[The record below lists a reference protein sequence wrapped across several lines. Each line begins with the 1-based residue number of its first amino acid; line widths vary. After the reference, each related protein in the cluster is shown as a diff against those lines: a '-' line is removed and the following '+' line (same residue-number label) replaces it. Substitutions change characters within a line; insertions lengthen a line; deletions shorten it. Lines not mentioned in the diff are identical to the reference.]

1 MKENRKTLRIG
12 FAPTRRVLTTPKAFS
27 TDEALRIKKE
37 VEEYVK
43 KFQDV
48 EWVNLD
54 SINKEG
60 LLFQVSD
67 VNAASELFK
76 NKKVDAV
83 FFPFCNFG
91 SEEAVAKMARE
102 VGKPVLVWGPRDEA
116 PDENGDRLRDAQCGM
131 FALTKVLQQF
141 RVKYTYISNC
151 WMTDKKF
158 DIGFENFLGAVSIV
172 KALNHLRIG
181 QIGVRPDAF
190 WSVKANERE
199 LMEKFGIEIHPI
211 TLATLDEMLK
221 INLTENNHLVREE
234 VDSLKERFPKNKY
247 SEDIWT
253 KMANLK
259 LTIKKWCED
268 NHLSAVSAECWKPM
282 ATVAGISVCFTFSE
296 LTGEGIP
303 VVCESD
309 IHGAVSSVI
318 AAAAARY
325 SSATFLADLTIRHPV
340 NDNAELLWHCGV
352 FPRVLSDDPDAEIEL
367 HFNRK
372 TAAVGQWELKHDDIT
387 VVRFDG
393 GNGKYSCLFG
403 HGRGVDG
410 PKTFGTYLWA
420 EFDNWPLWE
429 RRFMEGPYIH
439 HCVGVHGKVAPR
451 IWEACKYIPEL
462 EADPVKPDEKEIRD
476 FLM

>member
-1 MKENRKTLRIG
+1 M
-12 FAPTRRVLTTPKAFS
+12 
-27 TDEALRIKKE
+27 
-37 VEEYVK
+37 
-43 KFQDV
+43 

-234 VDSLKERFPKNKY
+234 VDSLKERFPKINIVK
-247 SEDIWT
+247 I
-253 KMANLK
+253 
-259 LTIKKWCED
+259 
-268 NHLSAVSAECWKPM
+268 
-282 ATVAGISVCFTFSE
+282 F
-296 LTGEGIP
+296 
-303 VVCESD
+303 
-309 IHGAVSSVI
+309 
-318 AAAAARY
+318 
-325 SSATFLADLTIRHPV
+325 
-340 NDNAELLWHCGV
+340 
-352 FPRVLSDDPDAEIEL
+352 
-367 HFNRK
+367 
-372 TAAVGQWELKHDDIT
+372 GQRWLI
-387 VVRFDG
+387 
-393 GNGKYSCLFG
+393 
-403 HGRGVDG
+403 
-410 PKTFGTYLWA
+410 
-420 EFDNWPLWE
+420 
-429 RRFMEGPYIH
+429 
-439 HCVGVHGKVAPR
+439 
-451 IWEACKYIPEL
+451 
-462 EADPVKPDEKEIRD
+462 
-476 FLM
+476 

>member
-151 WMTDKKF
+151 WMTDEKF

-340 NDNAELLWHCGV
+340 ND
-352 FPRVLSDDPDAEIEL
+352 LSL
-367 HFNRK
+367 
-372 TAAVGQWELKHDDIT
+372 
-387 VVRFDG
+387 
-393 GNGKYSCLFG
+393 
-403 HGRGVDG
+403 
-410 PKTFGTYLWA
+410 
-420 EFDNWPLWE
+420 
-429 RRFMEGPYIH
+429 IH
-439 HCVGVHGKVAPR
+439 
-451 IWEACKYIPEL
+451 I
-462 EADPVKPDEKEIRD
+462 
-476 FLM
+476 

>member
-141 RVKYTYISNC
+141 
-151 WMTDKKF
+151 M
-158 DIGFENFLGAVSIV
+158 IV
-172 KALNHLRIG
+172 L
-181 QIGVRPDAF
+181 Q
-190 WSVKANERE
+190 
-199 LMEKFGIEIHPI
+199 
-211 TLATLDEMLK
+211 
-221 INLTENNHLVREE
+221 
-234 VDSLKERFPKNKY
+234 
-247 SEDIWT
+247 
-253 KMANLK
+253 
-259 LTIKKWCED
+259 
-268 NHLSAVSAECWKPM
+268 
-282 ATVAGISVCFTFSE
+282 
-296 LTGEGIP
+296 
-303 VVCESD
+303 
-309 IHGAVSSVI
+309 
-318 AAAAARY
+318 
-325 SSATFLADLTIRHPV
+325 
-340 NDNAELLWHCGV
+340 
-352 FPRVLSDDPDAEIEL
+352 VL
-367 HFNRK
+367 
-372 TAAVGQWELKHDDIT
+372 
-387 VVRFDG
+387 
-393 GNGKYSCLFG
+393 
-403 HGRGVDG
+403 
-410 PKTFGTYLWA
+410 
-420 EFDNWPLWE
+420 
-429 RRFMEGPYIH
+429 
-439 HCVGVHGKVAPR
+439 
-451 IWEACKYIPEL
+451 
-462 EADPVKPDEKEIRD
+462 
-476 FLM
+476 